1 MGMEQQNWS
10 SFKRPYD
17 LRERLLEFACVVTRL
32 AKYLRTRGPIAAS
45 LSDQVLRAAN
55 SAGANY
61 EEGDDGASSKDTRAK
76 RGITLRE
83 FKETIF
89 RLRVLRSE
97 GYLGPEHDP
106 VIDEAIQLKR
116 IVARVIANSR
126 P

>member
-1 MGMEQQNWS
+1 MEQQNWS

-32 AKYLRTRGPIAAS
+32 VKYLRTQGPIAAS

-61 EEGDDGASSKDTRAK
+61 EEGDDGSSSKDTRAK
-76 RGITLRE
+76 RGIALRE
-83 FKETIF
+83 LKETTF

-97 GYLGPEHDP
+97 GYLGRNTTRSSTK
-106 VIDEAIQLKR
+106 QF
-116 IVARVIANSR
+116 N
-126 P
+126 